1 MVVGGYLLHMYCD
14 AENESHGFKEFPH
27 VFTAE
32 HGATARRQARNAGW
46 AIKKDGT
53 ALCPRCSGKK

>member
-1 MVVGGYLLHMYCD
+1 MNGDCD

-27 VFTAE
+27 IFTAE